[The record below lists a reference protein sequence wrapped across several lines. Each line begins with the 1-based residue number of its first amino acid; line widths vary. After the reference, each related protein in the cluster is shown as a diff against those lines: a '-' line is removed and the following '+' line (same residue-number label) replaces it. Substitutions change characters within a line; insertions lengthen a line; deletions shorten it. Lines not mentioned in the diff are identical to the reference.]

1 MTRTEE
7 AIRALH
13 AVLVAAA
20 DDALPAATRNLAL
33 AAALDALESGADAHL
48 NVVDGDGEV
57 AAVELGQP
65 NIYEIEHALA
75 LEWIVKAA
83 TDEAR
88 ESAFDAGLEA
98 IHDAL
103 AADETLGGLVDDVE
117 IVAVNRSN
125 LAIEG
130 VSQLK
135 GAEISVRLT
144 FTSSRPF

>member
-7 AIRALH
+7 GIRALH
-13 AVLVAAA
+13 AALAAA
-20 DDALPAATRNLAL
+20 AGGALPAATRNLAL
-33 AAALDALESGADAHL
+33 ADTLEALEGGADVHL

-57 AAVELGQP
+57 TAVELGRP
-65 NIYEIEHALA
+65 NIYEIEHTLA

-98 IHDAL
+98 IHDAI
-103 AADETLGGLVDDVE
+103 AADETLGGAVDDVA
-117 IVAVNRSN
+117 IIAINRSN

-130 VSQLK
+130 VPQLK